1 MNHLNNIEAEF
12 QKDTAA
18 GHELPE
24 VQQFMQSL
32 VRLLGGC
39 RIYGENNRQVID
51 CVNNF
56 KKISSFFLKNSNE
69 LSLVITDGVFHIQEK
84 KVYYQRNLMILL
96 RKLTAYFAER
106 EVDGLFFYPEIKESP
121 TGEIVK
127 FANIFNESVKQ
138 KNPFV
143 WLTIEIN
150 KAEFSW
156 VKLSRHEEP
165 DSMLNVLSEA
175 LNETDDVE
183 RQTAIKLKQKAIST
197 YSCTMESLDEVT
209 GKIVAGRGGS
219 ICKSV
224 HLVQNM
230 VDLILA
236 NDTTLLG
243 LSTIRD
249 YDDYLFTHSV
259 NVAIL
264 SIWLGERIGL
274 SKLSLERLGLSGLF
288 HDLGKLDISK
298 GILNKP
304 DKLLENEFEQM
315 QKHTFNSVERII
327 GLRTSY
333 EKKAQIL
340 LAPFEHH
347 LKFDLSGYPKLP
359 RKTPQSLFSRIVA
372 IADMY
377 DAVTS
382 PRVYRDTIWS
392 PDKALGEMLKES
404 NSSFDPVLLKVFVN
418 MMGVYPIGT
427 VLKFED
433 GRMGV
438 VAQYKSEG
446 NKPARLSVRL
456 LESDGNDNFSKGASV
471 DLGPLNPETCGFNTP
486 IAGSF
491 HPSEFGIQPA
501 QFLVN

>member
-1 MNHLNNIEAEF
+1 MQAFVNLLTVSRIYEDNNQQVLHCVKGLKRIAS
-12 QKDTAA
+12 QLLKDT
-18 GHELPE
+18 
-24 VQQFMQSL
+24 
-32 VRLLGGC
+32 
-39 RIYGENNRQVID
+39 
-51 CVNNF
+51 
-56 KKISSFFLKNSNE
+56 NE
-69 LSLVITDGVFHIQEK
+69 LSLVVTDGVLYLQEEK
-84 KVYYQRNLMILL
+84 IYSQRTLATLF
-96 RKLTAYFAER
+96 RKLVKYFEER
-106 EVDGLFFYPEIKESP
+106 QIDGLFFYHDLQNRP
-121 TGEIVK
+121 TAELVS
-127 FANIFNESVKQ
+127 FARTFNDSIKQ

-143 WLTIEIN
+143 WLTIELN
-150 KAEFSW
+150 KENFSW
-156 VKLSRHEEP
+156 VKLYKHEEP
-165 DSMLNVLSEA
+165 ESMLDVLSEA
-175 LNETDDVE
+175 LAETDDLE
-183 RQTAIKLKQKAIST
+183 RQAAIKAKQKAIST

-209 GKIVAGRGGS
+209 GKILAGRGGS

-236 NDTTLLG
+236 KDTTLVG

-264 SIWLGERIGL
+264 SIWLGQRIGL

-304 DKLLENEFEQM
+304 DKLLDKEFAELK
-315 QKHTFNSVERII
+315 KHTLNSVERII
-327 GLRTSY
+327 RLRTSY

-347 LKFDLSGYPKLP
+347 LKFDLSGYPKSP

-382 PRVYRDTIWS
+382 PRVYRAAIWS

-404 NSSFDPVLLKVFVN
+404 NRSFDPVLLKVFVN
-418 MMGVYPIGT
+418 LMGIYPVGT
-427 VLKFED
+427 ILKFKD
-433 GRMGV
+433 DRIGL
-438 VAQYKSEG
+438 VAQYDSRTEE
-446 NKPARLSVRL
+446 PARLQVL
-456 LESDGNDNFSKGASV
+456 TLERDGSGGYYKGEML
-471 DLGPLNPETCGFNTP
+471 DLGPLDPETCQFTVP
-486 IAGSF
+486 IAGSY

-501 QFLVN
+501 EFLV